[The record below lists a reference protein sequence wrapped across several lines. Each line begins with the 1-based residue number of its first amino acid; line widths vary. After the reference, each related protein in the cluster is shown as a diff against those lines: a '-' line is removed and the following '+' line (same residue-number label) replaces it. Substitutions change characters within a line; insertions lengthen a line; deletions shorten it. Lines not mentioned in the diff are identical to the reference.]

1 MASIILKNCQVCNS
15 SAIQAVTQIKDH
27 SITKETFELHKCME
41 CGFLFTQHAPEESES
56 GRYYQS
62 EDYIS
67 HSNTSKGLV
76 SRLYHVV
83 RDIMLGRKYKLVNS
97 LGSNKN
103 LLDVGSGTG
112 YFLNFMKQKGY
123 ATFGIEIDEKA
134 REFSKKQFGLDVNT
148 PEYLKNG
155 GITQK
160 FGYITLWHVLEHL
173 YDPNAYLKTFHSLL
187 EHNGHLIIAVPNHA
201 CFEAKYYGTY
211 WAAYD
216 VPRHLWHFTPET
228 LEKIAVKNNFKLVEK
243 KMMPFDPF
251 YNSLL
256 SEKYKNSTLGLVQG
270 FMIGFVSFLK
280 GLINVNKSS
289 SVIYVLKKV

>member
-1 MASIILKNCQVCNS
+1 MASISLKNCQVCQS

-27 SITKETFELHKCME
+27 SITKETFELHKCTE
-41 CGFLFTQHAPEESES
+41 CGFLFTQNAPEESES

-83 RDIMLGRKYKLVNS
+83 RDIMLGRKFGLVNS
-97 LGSNKN
+97 LGSKKN

-112 YFLNFMKQKGY
+112 YFLNFMKQRGY

-155 GITQK
+155 GINQK

-173 YDPNAYLKTFHSLL
+173 YDPNAYLQTFYNLL
-187 EHNGHLIIAVPNHA
+187 EDDGHLIIAVPNHA

-228 LEKIAVKNNFKLVEK
+228 LEKIATRNRFKLITK

-256 SEKYKNSTLGLVQG
+256 SEKYKNSTLGLIQG
-270 FMIGFVSFLK
+270 FTIGFVSYLK
-280 GLINVNKSS
+280 GLMDVNKSS

>member
-1 MASIILKNCQVCNS
+1 MASISLKNCQVCQS

-27 SITKETFELHKCME
+27 SITKETFELHKCTE
-41 CGFLFTQHAPEESES
+41 CGFLFTQNAPEESES

-76 SRLYHVV
+76 SRLYHIV
-83 RDIMLGRKYKLVNS
+83 RDIMLGRKFGLVNS
-97 LGSNKN
+97 LGSTKN

-155 GITQK
+155 GINQK

-173 YDPNAYLKTFHSLL
+173 YDPNVYLQTFYNLL
-187 EHNGHLIIAVPNHA
+187 EDDGHLIIAVPNHA

-228 LEKIAVKNNFKLVEK
+228 LEKIATKNHFKLITK

-256 SEKYKNSTLGLVQG
+256 SEKYKNSNLGMLQG
-270 FMIGFVSFLK
+270 FVIGFVSYLK
-280 GLINVNKSS
+280 GLMDVNKSS